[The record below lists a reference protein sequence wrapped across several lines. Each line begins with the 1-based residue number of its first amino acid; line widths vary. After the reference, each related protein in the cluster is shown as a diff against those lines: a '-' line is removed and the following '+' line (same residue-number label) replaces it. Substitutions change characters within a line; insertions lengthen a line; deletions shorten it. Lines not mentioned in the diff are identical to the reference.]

1 LLCAKM
7 VTVPALSLFRVCEY
21 GVGLGDLGKPLG
33 GIRVMG
39 VHVWMGGSREG
50 VELSG
55 RAESFDCLGRGMETE
70 GILFEFCRCAIR
82 SDPENFIVVYQTLIQ
97 TGARG

>member
-1 LLCAKM
+1 VACRAGGGPRGLLCAKI
-7 VTVPALSLFRVCEY
+7 VTVPALSLFRVREY

-39 VHVWMGGSREG
+39 VHVWMGGSRER

-55 RAESFDCLGRGMETE
+55 RAKSIDCLWGWDGDRVHT
-70 GILFEFCRCAIR
+70 F
-82 SDPENFIVVYQTLIQ
+82 
-97 TGARG
+97 

>member
-1 LLCAKM
+1 MVCAKM

-33 GIRVMG
+33 GVGVMG
-39 VHVWMGGSREG
+39 VHVWMGGSRER

-55 RAESFDCLGRGMETE
+55 RAKSIDCLWAWDGDRVHT
-70 GILFEFCRCAIR
+70 F
-82 SDPENFIVVYQTLIQ
+82 
-97 TGARG
+97 